1 LKETPL
7 NKYIHTLASRF
18 LAAIIILL
26 LVCESFSYSNN
37 SIATISANQTQA
49 EPITTL
55 CINEV
60 SNSEDFNKSKPSN
73 LYAKYAAV
81 IDGTNYRVLFEKDG
95 FSPAANASTTKIM
108 TIMIALEY
116 GNLDQLATVSKYA
129 ATMPDVQLN
138 INTGERYVL
147 RDLLYSLMLQS
158 HNDSAVAIAENVALT
173 YLIDLQNIGETT
185 LDSMNYTMST
195 FDPNTDFSTIDL
207 ATISTEQSK
216 EIVHIFATLMNL
228 KATTFGC
235 TNTYFI
241 TPNGLDAEDENGKH
255 STTAVDLA
263 RIMAHCVQNQDFLKI
278 TQTKSYSFTNQKA
291 KDDGTFSAGS
301 RSFTVNNANAF
312 LQMMDGVISGK
323 TGFTG
328 DAGYCYVCALKRDD
342 NIFISVVLACGWPGN
357 KSYKWADTKK
367 LLNFGIENYFD
378 TNVFTYISDYK
389 DIAVNKG
396 ITPTIKTYIN
406 SDVAMLLS
414 RFDNVNIIY
423 SLPET
428 INAPVI
434 ANSTVGTASIYIND
448 ELYCEFPIIAKSG
461 SEKINFGYCL
471 DKIIKGFLP

>member
-7 NKYIHTLASRF
+7 KKYIYKLASRL

-26 LVCESFSYSNN
+26 LICESFSYSNL
-37 SIATISANQTQA
+37 SIETIATSQTQSR
-49 EPITTL
+49 PITTL

-60 SNSEDFNKSKPSN
+60 STSDDYNKSKPSN

-81 IDGTNYRVLFEKDG
+81 IDGSNYRVLFEKDG
-95 FSPAANASTTKIM
+95 FTPAANASTTKIM
-108 TIMIALEY
+108 TVLIALEY
-116 GNLDQLATVSKYA
+116 GNLDQFATVSKYA
-129 ATMPDVQLN
+129 ASMPDVQLN
-138 INTGERYVL
+138 ISSGEHYVL

-158 HNDSAVAIAENVALT
+158 HNDSAVAIAENVAVN
-173 YLIDLQNIGETT
+173 YLINLQNKGDST
-185 LDSMNYTMST
+185 LNAMNYTMST
-195 FDPNTDFSTIDL
+195 FDPITDFSTIDI

-216 EIVHIFATLMNL
+216 ELVHIFATLMNL
-228 KATTFGC
+228 KASSFGC

-263 RIMAHCVQNQDFLKI
+263 RIMAHCVQNENFLKI
-278 TQTKSYSFTNQKA
+278 TQTKTYSFTNQKE
-291 KDDGTFSAGS
+291 KDDGTYFAGS

-328 DAGYCYVCALKRDD
+328 DAGYCYVCALKRDN
-342 NIFISVVLACGWPGN
+342 NIFVSVVLACGWPGN

-389 DIAVNKG
+389 DITVNNG
-396 ITPTIKTYIN
+396 ITPTIKTCIN
-406 SDVAMLLS
+406 SDVAMQLS

-428 INAPVI
+428 IDAPII
-434 ANSTVGTASIYIND
+434 ANSAVGTASIYIND
-448 ELYCEFPIIAKSG
+448 QLYCEFPILAKSS
-461 SEKINFGYCL
+461 SEKISYIYCL